1 MTRQFYPVAPAL
13 YRQLLAAKPIYL
25 FLNRLLASQSV
36 REQRVRTEADRVL
49 MIARELEELL
59 VREDD
64 FKRCQATQSLATV
77 SGHVFVESVTGLDAR
92 IMGLTSDFTQQ
103 GKFTLWEQSS
113 SDVCHKSDTV

>member
-1 MTRQFYPVAPAL
+1 MNPGRVSAIAG
-13 YRQLLAAKPIYL
+13 AKPMYL
-25 FLNRLLASQSV
+25 FLNRLLASRSV